1 MSEECTL
8 ELGPGGQ
15 ARLGGRLTFE
25 TCTRLY
31 HSMEKQLES
40 GETVK
45 QIDLSTV
52 SEVDSAGLA
61 LLLEWQAVS
70 KLSGNS
76 LVLTSAPDSLLQLA
90 KLCLAVELLEL
101 SGRDVS

>member
-8 ELGPGGQ
+8 EFSPGGQ
-15 ARLGGRLTFE
+15 ACLGGPLTFE

-31 HSMEKQLES
+31 HSMERRLQS

-45 QIDLSTV
+45 QIDLSAV
-52 SEVDSAGLA
+52 STADSAGLA
-61 LLLEWQAVS
+61 LLLEWQANS

-76 LVLTSAPDSLLQLA
+76 LTLTGAPEGLLQLA
-90 KLCLAVELLEL
+90 KLCEAVELLEL
-101 SGRDVS
+101 SGREEP